1 MNSATSHRAIQA
13 QREAQIRYDL
23 MEDDSWEDG
32 DPITEAFDEAQ
43 RDLALART
51 LFEQGQFDRAMNMV
65 KESVQAGQH
74 LATLLQDRID

>member
-1 MNSATSHRAIQA
+1 MHVAQLYARKRAQA
-13 QREAQIRYDL
+13 VYDA

-51 LFEQGQFDRAMNMV
+51 LFEQGQFDRAMNMAKECEQASKALV
-65 KESVQAGQH
+65 KH
-74 LATLLQDRID
+74 LQDRIE

>member
-1 MNSATSHRAIQA
+1 MHAAQLHARERAQA
-13 QREAQIRYDL
+13 VYDA

-51 LFEQGQFDRAMNMV
+51 LFEQGRFDRAMNMADEFAGAAQAL
-65 KESVQAGQH
+65 KE
-74 LATLLQDRID
+74 LLLDRID

>member
-1 MNSATSHRAIQA
+1 MHVAQLYARERAQA
-13 QREAQIRYDL
+13 VYDA

-51 LFEQGQFDRAMNMV
+51 LFEQGRFDRAMNMAD
-65 KESVQAGQH
+65 EFAGAAQA
-74 LATLLQDRID
+74 LKKLLLDRID